1 MSVKLISSIAVAAVA
16 MATVAMWTPA
26 SAAPDC
32 RPGFKVRYKTSSVL
46 KCGARIKAASFGGV
60 LNQAKNANCQG
71 WLGPQVES
79 RLGKY
84 VGKYTRFGWV
94 SYKCWRWVPVNGG
107 SR

>member
-1 MSVKLISSIAVAAVA
+1 MFVKLISSIAVSAVA
-16 MATVAMWTPA
+16 MVTVAMWTPA

-32 RPGFKVRYKTSSVL
+32 RPGFKVRYKTSTVL
-46 KCGARIKAASFGGV
+46 KCGRAGIKAASFGGV

-79 RLGKY
+79 RLGKHT
-84 VGKYTRFGWV
+84 GFGQV

>member
-1 MSVKLISSIAVAAVA
+1 MFVKLISSVAVSAVA
-16 MATVAMWTPA
+16 MVTVAMWTPA

-32 RPGFKVRYKTSSVL
+32 RPGFKVRYETSTVL
-46 KCGARIKAASFGGV
+46 KCGRAFIKAASFGGV
-60 LNQAKNANCQG
+60 LNQAKNANCKG

-84 VGKYTRFGWV
+84 TGFGRV

>member
-1 MSVKLISSIAVAAVA
+1 MFVKLISCIAVSAVA
-16 MATVAMWTPA
+16 MVTVAMWTPA
-26 SAAPDC
+26 SADPDC
-32 RPGFKVRYKTSSVL
+32 RPGFKVRYKTSTFL
-46 KCGARIKAASFGGV
+46 KCGRVIKAASFGGV

-79 RLGKY
+79 RLGKHT
-84 VGKYTRFGWV
+84 GFGRV